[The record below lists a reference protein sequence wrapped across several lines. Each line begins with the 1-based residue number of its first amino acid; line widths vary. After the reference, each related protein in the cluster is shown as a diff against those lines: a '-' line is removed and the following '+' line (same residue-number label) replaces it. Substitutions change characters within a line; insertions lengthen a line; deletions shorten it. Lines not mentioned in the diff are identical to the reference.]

1 MTDFGLLD
9 VAARGMSAQRTLL
22 DIDARNVAAAQAA
35 QPGHPYQRLVA
46 RFVAG
51 PEARSVAGSEARFV
65 AGPEARFV
73 AAAASEADTF
83 DAPDPDGEGED
94 DTANPI
100 AVTSETGTGDALTEL
115 IATLDAQRA
124 YEANASIF
132 DIGKRLAERTLDIE
146 R

>member
-1 MTDFGLLD
+1 VTDFGLLD
-9 VAARGMSAQRTLL
+9 VASRGMNAQRTLL

-35 QPGHPYQRLVA
+35 VPGHAYQRLVA
-46 RFVAG
+46 HFIAA
-51 PEARSVAGSEARFV
+51 PETDA
-65 AGPEARFV
+65 
-73 AAAASEADTF
+73 F
-83 DAPDPDGEGED
+83 DVPDPDGAGD
-94 DTANPI
+94 DDAANPV

-124 YEANASIF
+124 YEADASIF

>member
-1 MTDFGLLD
+1 VTDFGLLD
-9 VAARGMSAQRTLL
+9 VAARGMNAQRSLL

-35 QPGHPYQRLVA
+35 VPGHAYQRLVA
-46 RFVAG
+46 H
-51 PEARSVAGSEARFV
+51 
-65 AGPEARFV
+65 FV
-73 AAAASEADTF
+73 AAPEADAF
-83 DAPDPDGEGED
+83 DIPDPDGDGNGD
-94 DTANPI
+94 DDAGNPV

-124 YEANASIF
+124 YEADASIF

>member
-9 VAARGMSAQRTLL
+9 VAARGMAAQRSVL
-22 DIDARNVAAAQAA
+22 DLDARNVAAAQAA
-35 QPGHPYQRLVA
+35 VPGHPYQRLVA
-46 RFVAG
+46 RI
-51 PEARSVAGSEARFV
+51 
-65 AGPEARFV
+65 V
-73 AAAASEADTF
+73 AAPAADAL
-83 DAPDPDGEGED
+83 DAPDPDAEGD
-94 DTANPI
+94 DSAGDPV

-124 YEANASIF
+124 YEADASIF